1 MGSHCQGAEWNI
13 CGWRISEQNH
23 QGSWDSGSI
32 YLTGLL
38 LLFTFIYLCVYMPQ
52 HECQSKENMDL
63 VLSIYAVE
71 NRTLVV
77 RFGHK
82 YPYQLSHLS
91 SPT

>member
-1 MGSHCQGAEWNI
+1 
-13 CGWRISEQNH
+13 
-23 QGSWDSGSI
+23 
-32 YLTGLL
+32 
-38 LLFTFIYLCVYMPQ
+38 MPQ

>member
-1 MGSHCQGAEWNI
+1 
-13 CGWRISEQNH
+13 
-23 QGSWDSGSI
+23 
-32 YLTGLL
+32 
-38 LLFTFIYLCVYMPQ
+38 MPQ

-82 YPYQLSHLS
+82 RHYQLSHLAGPQATVPKHYVS
-91 SPT
+91 TQARRAHLQHEDA